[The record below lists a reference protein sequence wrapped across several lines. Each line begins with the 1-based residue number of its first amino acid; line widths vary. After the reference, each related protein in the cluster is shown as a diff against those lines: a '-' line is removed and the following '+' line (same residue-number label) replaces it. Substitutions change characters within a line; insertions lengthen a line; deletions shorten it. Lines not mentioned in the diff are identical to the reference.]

1 MNIVTV
7 VVRGLRNVLLVV
19 LATLLPMAAMADS
32 GAYIGGSLGNG
43 GVDIN
48 FGAGVPNFDESDT
61 AWKAILGYRFDL
73 PAVFLAVEGGYVDFG
88 EPKLSAAG
96 ASAAVAPSGINL
108 FGVAGLEAGPV
119 DLFVKAG
126 YISWDADVVLDDGV
140 NPVERLSDSGSD
152 LGYGIGLSF
161 GLGPVDIRGEY
172 EMYDIEDADVSM
184 VSVGFTYLF
193 D

>member
-7 VVRGLRNVLLVV
+7 VVRGLRNVLLAV

-32 GAYIGGSLGNG
+32 GFYLGGSVGNG

-48 FGAGVPNFDESDT
+48 FGSGVPNFDESDT

-88 EPKLSAAG
+88 EPTLSAAG

-108 FGVAGLEAGPV
+108 FGIAGLEAGPV

-126 YISWDADVVLDDGV
+126 YISWDADLVLDDGV

-152 LGYGIGLSF
+152 LGYGLGLSF

-184 VSVGFTYLF
+184 ISVGFTYLF